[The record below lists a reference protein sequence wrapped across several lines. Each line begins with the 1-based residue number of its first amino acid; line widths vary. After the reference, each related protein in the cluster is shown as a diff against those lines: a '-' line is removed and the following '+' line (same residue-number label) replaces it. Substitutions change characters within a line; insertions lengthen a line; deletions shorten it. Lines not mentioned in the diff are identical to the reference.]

1 VCRSNVPIERFR
13 GVQCSRACH
22 RLGIKSEPNSTR
34 RKDNWYN
41 LEDIIKTA
49 IEIAEGSSGHAMSKQ
64 NYTSEKSSGLTP
76 IKQEV
81 DVLQSDMVS
90 IKDQLKLQ
98 EKARKTEY
106 DNMMKIL
113 QQKTNMVAQTT
124 QGYNMAPAHP
134 RFNAP
139 MALRD
144 QPCFF
149 FGKTGHFINDCPK
162 KKNFVDKGI
171 IKQNDQGRF
180 TLANGPPIRRGAG
193 TWAAAIENSTPSFL
207 QNSQEYADTLFQA
220 EETDSESDKE
230 ITTVEQF
237 NQVLDKLK
245 RIVGNT
251 KDTSQPKSILKRD
264 SMA

>member
-1 VCRSNVPIERFR
+1 M
-13 GVQCSRACH
+13 
-22 RLGIKSEPNSTR
+22 SEQ
-34 RKDNWYN
+34 K
-41 LEDIIKTA
+41 
-49 IEIAEGSSGHAMSKQ
+49 
-64 NYTSEKSSGLTP
+64 YTSEKSSGLTP

-113 QQKTNMVAQTT
+113 QQKTNMAAQTT

-139 MALRD
+139 TAPWD

-149 FGKTGHFINDCPK
+149 CGETGHFINNCPK

-180 TLANGPPIRRGAG
+180 TLADSDEHSRAQQHRIAFW
-193 TWAAAIENSTPSFL
+193 THFKLTPTSSF
-207 QNSQEYADTLFQA
+207 NMCSP
-220 EETDSESDKE
+220 
-230 ITTVEQF
+230 
-237 NQVLDKLK
+237 
-245 RIVGNT
+245 T
-251 KDTSQPKSILKRD
+251 KS
-264 SMA
+264 